1 MRTCYPAQRTLFNA
15 LQWPKW
21 KGNPKKRGHMYT
33 YSRFSLLYCRNY
45 HNIAKQLHSNK
56 IFLKSRKKLAMLPM
70 ILGRCK
76 NPELPLCLLMSLN
89 TLYPEYT
96 LFPAHFFFF
105 FFFSFLTSWNPCLK
119 GNIACCSFPK
129 SWSASAHTLG
139 ESAADEKV
147 DQPQARSSGSRVACI
162 WPQARHLL
170 KAPALSFF
178 QLIILPLNSQDPLSK
193 SASRSV
199 QPRKLHQRR
208 LSRRVSWEYVHL
220 ALWLC

>member
-56 IFLKSRKKLAMLPM
+56 IFLKSRKKLAKLPM

-89 TLYPEYT
+89 ILYPEYT

-105 FFFSFLTSWNPCLK
+105 FFFSHFLKSLFK
-119 GNIACCSFPK
+119 GQYS
-129 SWSASAHTLG
+129 
-139 ESAADEKV
+139 
-147 DQPQARSSGSRVACI
+147 
-162 WPQARHLL
+162 LL
-170 KAPALSFF
+170 L
-178 QLIILPLNSQDPLSK
+178 LSK
-193 SASRSV
+193 VLKRFCTHPGRISCRWEGGSAPG
-199 QPRKLHQRR
+199 QKQREQSC
-208 LSRRVSWEYVHL
+208 LYL
-220 ALWLC
+220 ASGPSPSQGPCALLFPAHHSPP